1 MKCENIDCRNGSK
14 GETVKEIQ
22 TILKT
27 LGFYQGKID
36 GDYGDMT
43 VDAVKKYQRT
53 KSLLTDGIVGPVTC
67 KSLNSNTS
75 TSNSAISY
83 IKDITGHKF
92 YKETILSAAETF
104 RKHIHNNKNYPTY
117 LSMTDSN
124 GKQFNVGRSAYMGI
138 FEDVSRFAVKNGRVP
153 NYVVADGT
161 ANNPL
166 AIDYQNNSVN
176 CGPTTFSMAF
186 QMVAKWV
193 SEPTLAAQAGT
204 SSAGT
209 SPDQMISLARKYN
222 FNLNVINRNIS
233 AVKKSLNSGAPVI
246 AHIHTAYSG
255 GKSCLGYSGSYG
267 HWVLIYGV
275 EGNYY
280 LVADPT
286 RGFKK
291 CYSTSIDNARSS
303 TYMKY
308 YELLV

>member
-1 MKCENIDCRNGSK
+1 MKCENMNCRKGSK
-14 GETVKEIQ
+14 GNDVEEIQ
-22 TILKT
+22 TILKG

-67 KSLNSNTS
+67 KALNNS
-75 TSNSAISY
+75 TSAGSLSIAS

-104 RKHIHNNKNYPTY
+104 RKHIHNNKNYPNY
-117 LSMTDSN
+117 LTMTDSN
-124 GKQFNVGRSAYMGI
+124 GKRFNIGRSAYMGI

-166 AIDYQNNSVN
+166 AIDYQNNGYN
-176 CGPTTFSMAF
+176 CGPTALSMAF

-193 SEPTLAAQAGT
+193 SEPTLASQAGT
-204 SSAGT
+204 TRDGT
-209 SPDQMISLARKYN
+209 GPAQLISVARTYN
-222 FNLNVINRNIS
+222 FNLNVINRNIT
-233 AVKKSLNSGAPVI
+233 AVKNSIESGAPVI

-286 RGFKK
+286 KGFKK
-291 CYSTSIDNARSS
+291 CYSTVIDNARSS
-303 TYMKY
+303 SYMKY